1 MKQLLLTLM
10 LVFTGCELMSTEE
23 SGGGAADTERAITVE
38 SEEKGRIDTVQIASD
53 TVKNPEVQ
61 KVLRDS
67 IPGEI
72 LIASNADTTCQL
84 QKTIQIKARPALVTV
99 TEQVKTDGA
108 VTDILMDE
116 VQTFVG
122 CSRKVT
128 VIFDSQCVAKAF
140 PDMSFAERREV
151 VEPHQYVQNLDC
163 EKGDTDHLIWR

>member
-1 MKQLLLTLM
+1 MKKILLTLM

-23 SGGGAADTERAITVE
+23 SGGAGDSERAIAV

-84 QKTIQIKARPALVTV
+84 QKTIQIKAHPALVTV
-99 TEQVKTDGA
+99 TEQVKTDGV

-116 VQTFVG
+116 IQTFVG

-128 VIFDSQCVAKAF
+128 VIFDGQCVAKAF
-140 PDMSFAERREV
+140 PDMTFAERREV